1 MEIHISGQQIEVT
14 QALRQH
20 VEDKI
25 EKFPR
30 LFDNLT
36 SLNVVLTV
44 EKHEHKADGTLGAAQ
59 RVLHAVDIKPDMYAA
74 IDGMVDK
81 LVAQLRKHK
90 EKLKDHHQAEA
101 RRARET
107 EDFD

>member
-1 MEIHISGQQIEVT
+1 MQIHITGHQIEVT
-14 QALRQH
+14 AALRQH
-20 VEDKI
+20 VEEKI
-25 EKFPR
+25 VKFPR

-36 SLNVVLTV
+36 SFNVVLAV
-44 EKHEHKADGTLGAAQ
+44 EKLEHKAEGTLAASG
-59 RVLHAVDIKPDMYAA
+59 RVLHAVDVKSDMYAS

-101 RRARET
+101 RQERYG
-107 EDFD
+107 

>member
-1 MEIHISGQQIEVT
+1 MQIHISGQQIEVT
-14 QALRQH
+14 AALRQH
-20 VEDKI
+20 VEEKI

-36 SLNVVLTV
+36 SLNVVLSV
-44 EKHEHKADGTLGAAQ
+44 EKLEHKADGTLSAAG
-59 RVLHAVDIKPDMYAA
+59 RVLHAVDTKSDMYAS

-90 EKLKDHHQAEA
+90 EKVKDHHQAEA
-101 RRARET
+101 REARYG
-107 EDFD
+107 

>member
-1 MEIHISGQQIEVT
+1 MQIQITGQQIEVT
-14 QALRQH
+14 AALRQH
-20 VEDKI
+20 VEEKI

-36 SLNVVLTV
+36 SFNVVLSV
-44 EKHEHKADGTLGAAQ
+44 EKLEHKADGTLAASG
-59 RVLHAVDIKPDMYAA
+59 RVLHAVDIKSDMYAS

-90 EKLKDHHQAEA
+90 EKVKDHHQAEA
-101 RRARET
+101 RDARYG
-107 EDFD
+107 